1 MRRGNKAR
9 FLLNTLKKT
18 PSWGSPLLVLIQ
30 FFGSGVGVV
39 AYLSLSGGGGWGG
52 RLFEAGHLLTFPAFR
67 MGAYSRWELIRGW
80 ALIRI
85 NTVVHSSD
93 LAWISLV
100 HLDEVLIW
108 LSFRKIYVSFSKT
121 KINVPP
127 TMS

>member
-1 MRRGNKAR
+1 
-9 FLLNTLKKT
+9 
-18 PSWGSPLLVLIQ
+18 
-30 FFGSGVGVV
+30 
-39 AYLSLSGGGGWGG
+39 
-52 RLFEAGHLLTFPAFR
+52 
-67 MGAYSRWELIRGW
+67 MGAYLRWELIRGW

-93 LAWISLV
+93 LAWIFLV